1 MLLASHRSDT
11 VHEANL
17 NGCLIVRRDMPM
29 RPAMRFLASAVIAAT
44 LCAGLAAQAAGFSC
58 RETPIV
64 QSRALLTPLSE
75 KVAQGRPLAILA
87 IGSSSTEGVGAS
99 TKDRTYPARLQA
111 LLAKAWP
118 KSRTEI
124 VNAGIGGETAPQT
137 LVRLETA
144 LIERRFDLV
153 IWQVGTND
161 AVKGGDLDSFR
172 DMLGEGIR
180 LAKRANTP
188 IAILDPQFF
197 PAVRNPEIYRRFVTA
212 VADVA
217 RREVVPVFTRYA
229 TMREWHDSD
238 AEAFKS
244 ALWTDGFHM
253 SDAGYD
259 CLARDMAAALV
270 EMATPG
276 RPVMAEAR

>member
-1 MLLASHRSDT
+1 
-11 VHEANL
+11 
-17 NGCLIVRRDMPM
+17 M